1 MAIND
6 SDGSMGYEVVSD
18 VLDGFAITAE
28 ERIRIEE
35 RADQL
40 LTLDASLRALRIAA
54 GVPQHD
60 VAAAMGVTND
70 AVDGLEAR
78 DLADT
83 KLGTLARYF
92 AGLGYRLDFALTPLD
107 S

>member
-6 SDGSMGYEVVSD
+6 SDGSIGYEVVSD
-18 VLDGFAITAE
+18 VLDGLDVAAD
-28 ERIRIEE
+28 ERSRIEE
-35 RADQL
+35 RTDQL

-70 AVDGLEAR
+70 AVDGLEAGR
-78 DLADT
+78 ALVT
-83 KLGTLARYF
+83 VLTLG
-92 AGLGYRLDFALTPLD
+92 G
-107 S
+107 